1 MRNKNTFRLVE
12 WYMKKRMNI
21 VGNVNGSYKA
31 PKIDLFEIAEQR
43 EVDQQPVKTVSSIFW
58 KRYCNKSEYF

>member
-1 MRNKNTFRLVE
+1 MG
-12 WYMKKRMNI
+12 MNI
-21 VGNVNGSYKA
+21 VGNVNGSYKE